1 MISNLNRKRE
11 CALNNIIIEKVWNDS
26 DMMELHIVA
35 ESEFVRA
42 HQTCYI
48 QETDLHEIGHKMI
61 NYVSEYGNQD
71 LYVELGKKEGNF
83 TPAFSMYFTKNELSG
98 HINIEVDLEV
108 PDIEDRS
115 HRFKYYVQGEIGAIE
130 RLGKGLLRIVT
141 SDVGT
146 MCSLYET
153 Y

>member
-1 MISNLNRKRE
+1 M
-11 CALNNIIIEKVWNDS
+11 NNIIVEKVWNDS

-48 QETDLHEIGHKMI
+48 QEADLQEIGHKMI

-83 TPAFSMYFTKNELSG
+83 TPAFSMNFTKKDSSG
-98 HINIEVDLEV
+98 HINIEVDLEI
-108 PDIEDRS
+108 PDIKDRS
-115 HRFKYYVQGEIGAIE
+115 HRCKYFVQGEIGAIE
-130 RLGKGLLRIVT
+130 RLGKGFLRIVT